1 MESNKE
7 IKLDIND
14 LYKILKIHD
23 LEILKKYNHTEIS
36 DRDYFSY
43 AINSDLISNSLN
55 IIVNYLSDNLEKS
68 TTLVPSRLMRPRI
81 QS

>member
-1 MESNKE
+1 MICGVEKPAKNGKILILNMEVSFMESNIE

-36 DRDYFSY
+36 DRDYFY
-43 AINSDLISNSLN
+43 MQLIV
-55 IIVNYLSDNLEKS
+55 I
-68 TTLVPSRLMRPRI
+68 
-81 QS
+81 